1 MRYIGVIVGMYRA
14 ITILMIYA
22 FLIFSILFPVWAENQ
37 DKQNELIERM
47 IRIVLEN
54 NPTLKSQERLVRE
67 SQEFPE
73 PRPTLAMNGLSFNV
87 GSSIWDPDTNSFSF
101 VPAAT
106 LGISFSLGD
115 PARVLNSLNIKKQK
129 ESAKQ
134 DYQQLKNSMV
144 SDIFSNVREI
154 LRLKSRR
161 KSLEELKAYLE
172 DYSNLTEK
180 QVKAGVIEL
189 EPDKLWDLKERI
201 MGIEVEI
208 QDVKNKLNTIKL
220 EGAMRLGG
228 DAWRE
233 LLELFKQLD

>member
-1 MRYIGVIVGMYRA
+1 VRYIEVMVGMNRA
-14 ITILMIYA
+14 ITILIIYSL
-22 FLIFSILFPVWAENQ
+22 LIFSIMFPVWGEDQ
-37 DKQNELIERM
+37 DQQNELIERM

-101 VPAAT
+101 VPAAS

-115 PARVLNSLNIKKQK
+115 PARVLNSLNVKKQK
-129 ESAKQ
+129 EGAKQ
-134 DYQQLKNSMV
+134 DYHQLKNSMV
-144 SDIFSNVREI
+144 SDIFANVREI
-154 LRLKSRR
+154 LKLKSQS
-161 KSLEELKAYLE
+161 KSLEKLKAYLE
-172 DYSNLTEK
+172 DYSNLIEK

-220 EGAMRLGG
+220 EGAIRLGG
-228 DAWRE
+228 DAWGE

>member
-1 MRYIGVIVGMYRA
+1 MRYIRVIVGMYRP
-14 ITILMIYA
+14 IVILIIYA

-67 SQEFPE
+67 SEDFPE
-73 PRPTLAMNGLSFNV
+73 AHSTFAISGLNFSV

-101 VPAAT
+101 VPAVS
-106 LGISFSLGD
+106 LGVSFSLGD
-115 PARVLNSLNIKKQK
+115 PGRVLNSLNIKKQK
-129 ESAKQ
+129 EGAKQ

-144 SDIFSNVREI
+144 SDIFANVREI
-154 LRLKSRR
+154 LKLKIQS
-161 KSLEELKAYLE
+161 KSLENLKEYLE

-208 QDVKNKLNTIKL
+208 KDVKNKLNTIKL

-228 DAWRE
+228 DAWGE

>member
-1 MRYIGVIVGMYRA
+1 MRYIGVIVGMYRPIA
-14 ITILMIYA
+14 ILIIYA
-22 FLIFSILFPVWAENQ
+22 FLIFSILFPVWAQNQ

-67 SQEFPE
+67 SEDFPE
-73 PRPTLAMNGLSFNV
+73 ANSTFAISGLNFSV
-87 GSSIWDPDTNSFSF
+87 GSSIWDPDTDSFSF

-106 LGISFSLGD
+106 LGVNFSLGD
-115 PARVLNSLNIKKQK
+115 PARVLNSFNLKKQK
-129 ESAKQ
+129 EGAKQ
-134 DYQQLKNSMV
+134 DYQQLKNSLV

-154 LRLKSRR
+154 LRLKSQS

-180 QVKAGVIEL
+180 QVKAGVSEP
-189 EPDKLWDLKERI
+189 EPDKLWDMKERI

-208 QDVKNKLNTIKL
+208 QDVGNKLNTIKL
-220 EGAMRLGG
+220 EGAILLGG
-228 DAWRE
+228 DAWGE